1 MAGVFR
7 ADIALGVLALFEM
20 MTATAINATS
30 FAFRI

>member
-7 ADIALGVLALFEM
+7 ADIALGVLAFSEM
-20 MTATAINATS
+20 MTAQAINTTS